1 MALEEERKVEA
12 LKCPKCDGKFLDRSS
27 SKVDSPADELICG
40 KCGFTLG
47 VDKLVSLMKFEKEN
61 IESILGGTK
70 ELFSKL
76 TDKNINIYD
85 SDEPTVSED
94 TRRKQISVGVDMD
107 NPAVKTDFER
117 FMAQLIYNSP
127 NASMSR
133 RTAKMVRELDDKRKG
148 VGKKLAMKIY
158 QLFECRRIESN
169 FGENYSG
176 ALNRFKQA
184 RQDRQARVLIKK
196 GLVDG
201 LGNKQ
206 MGKLNDP
213 FTALELAEVNY
224 DLTGTDYEFANEIM
238 KQAEGGLGRSGAIQL
253 AKEYWYKYGLDW
265 IKKLTLPPVP
275 PVGKGGD
282 GDPEE
287 QDPEDGEDGEQKPED
302 GQTGGCG
309 GFPMPKDPNEDDE
322 EQDEDG
328 EEQDGDDEDGE
339 DGEGGCG
346 TNVNPKGQESD
357 DEETNGQSGSGQ
369 GGENSENED
378 EDSDEDSDEDGE
390 GQDGEGQDGNGDP
403 VNGNPTSQEG
413 QKKGKDYEQKDDRP
427 WRKKK
432 MSYAQ
437 EKYLDSLGLPET
449 SKYPEM
455 TQGEASDLIEKW
467 KEMQKEQ
474 KKMEQELADAK
485 EDKELDRDQAMR
497 DIEAWREM
505 EKKAEVNKIIKN
517 LQNYKGKEKLKMT
530 NSLSASKK
538 QGAKEIEAVDDL
550 ILSKGVL
557 DMVNQQ
563 PNFDDAIRSC
573 WLAEID
579 NIEPFV
585 ELEAIDI
592 DKALVKKM
600 SRFFKKF
607 KGKKKEI
614 LDEEGSDMDIDAL
627 IDDYFK
633 PQKLCFR
640 ETEIKKGLD
649 VVIAYDQS
657 ASMGGAPIQIV
668 RNMVATLMKSMEKSP
683 KIDVKAL
690 GWCSSYNRSGSGG
703 SVRIEEIKDWKQVTK
718 IGTYGSTPMTESIVF
733 AKNYLDT
740 KMKGDKKLLFV
751 ITDGG
756 PNGSAWLKAAQKSIR
771 DLRAKKGIVIGIRI
785 GSGGYNVDKVMT
797 EYFGKN
803 GYVVFDGAEEMSKF
817 IKTKV
822 KKLAMRYLN

>member
-1 MALEEERKVEA
+1 MSLEEERKVEA
-12 LKCPKCDGKFLDRSS
+12 LKCPKCDGKFLDR
-27 SKVDSPADELICG
+27 KEDSPADELICG

-47 VDKLVSLMKFEKEN
+47 VDKLVSLMKFEKDN
-61 IESILGGTK
+61 IEGILDGTK

-76 TDKNINIYD
+76 TDKKIEVRD
-85 SDEPTVSED
+85 SDEPTVTED
-94 TRRKQISVGVDMD
+94 TKRKQIYVGVDMD
-107 NPAVKTDFER
+107 SPSVKTDFER

-127 NASMSR
+127 NMSMSR
-133 RTAKMVRELDDKRKG
+133 RSAKMVRELDDKRKG
-148 VGKKLAMKIY
+148 VGKKLAKKIY
-158 QLFECRRIESN
+158 QLFENRRIESN

-184 RQDRQARVLIKK
+184 RQDRQARVLIEK

-213 FTALELAEVNY
+213 FTALELAEVDY

-253 AKEYWYKYGLDW
+253 AKEYWNKYCLDW
-265 IKKLTLPPVP
+265 IKKLTLPPVTP
-275 PVGKGGD
+275 GGKGGD
-282 GDPEE
+282 GEDGEE
-287 QDPEDGEDGEQKPED
+287 PEDGEDGEQKPED

-309 GFPMPKDPNEDDE
+309 GFPMPKDPNEDNE

-328 EEQDGDDEDGE
+328 EEQDEDDEDGE
-339 DGEGGCG
+339 GGSG

-369 GGENSENED
+369 GGEDSENED
-378 EDSDEDSDEDGE
+378 EDSDEDGE
-390 GQDGEGQDGNGDP
+390 SQDGESQDGNGDP
-403 VNGNPTSQEG
+403 VNGNPASQEG
-413 QKKGKDYEQKDDRP
+413 QKKGDDYEQKDDRP

-455 TQGEASDLIEKW
+455 TQGEASDLIGKW

-474 KKMEQELADAK
+474 KKIEQELADIN
-485 EDKELDRDQAMR
+485 EDKELDNDQAMR

-505 EKKAEVNKIIKN
+505 EKKSEVNKIIKN

-530 NSLSASKK
+530 NSLTASKK

-579 NIEPFV
+579 NIEPMV

-592 DKALVKKM
+592 DEALVKKM

-640 ETEIKKGLD
+640 ETEVKKGLD

-668 RNMVATLMKSMEKSP
+668 RNMVATLLKSMEKSP

-690 GWCSSYNRSGSGG
+690 GWCSSYNRNGGSG

-718 IGTYGSTPMTESIVF
+718 IGTYGSTPMTEAIVF
-733 AKNYLDT
+733 SKNYLDT

-771 DLRAKKGIVIGIRI
+771 ELRAKKGIVIGIRI
-785 GSGGYNVDKVMT
+785 GSGYGADKVMT

-822 KKLAMRYLN
+822 KKQAMRYLN